1 MADKKIGHK
10 ICVGIL
16 LAYLIM
22 PLLATFLFAFASN
35 WQTTILPEGYTLKW
49 FQILISDSL
58 FWACMGRSILVSI
71 LAVSFIMVLTIPS
84 VYFVVIYYP
93 KLEKILQMCA
103 MIPFALPAV
112 IMSVGLIQI
121 YSNGPIMITGTIW
134 ILLGAYII
142 LCLPFMYQATRN
154 SLRTI
159 DAVGL
164 VEAAQSLGSSK
175 FASFLKVV
183 LPNILPGVIVAGLLC
198 FSIIF
203 GEFVYVNLL
212 VGTNYE
218 TIQYYLYKSMY
229 TNGHLSSA
237 IVCIYFMIIL
247 FLSFLMVSV
256 TKKANKRTTKIVE

>member
-10 ICVGIL
+10 IGIAIL
-16 LAYLIM
+16 LIYLIT
-22 PLLATFLFAFASN
+22 PLLATFMFAFATN
-35 WQTTILPEGYTLKW
+35 WQTTVLPEGYTLKW
-49 FQILISDSL
+49 FKILINDTL
-58 FWACMGRSILVSI
+58 FWQCMGRSILVSI
-71 LAVSFIMVLTIPS
+71 LSVSIIMILTVPS
-84 VYFVVIYYP
+84 VYFVVVYYP
-93 KLEKILQMCA
+93 KFEKVIQMLA
-103 MIPFALPAV
+103 MLPFALPAI
-112 IMSVGLIQI
+112 IMAVGLIQI
-121 YSNGPIMITGTIW
+121 YSNGPIAITGTMW
-134 ILLGAYII
+134 ILLGAYVI

-159 DAVGL
+159 DAKGL

-175 FASFLKVV
+175 FSSFLKVV

-198 FSIIF
+198 FSIVF

-218 TIQYYLYKSMY
+218 TIQYYLYKTMN

-247 FLSFLMVSV
+247 ILSFLMVYV
-256 TKKANKRTTKIVE
+256 TKRANKRTTKIVE

>member
-1 MADKKIGHK
+1 MSDKKIGHK
-10 ICVGIL
+10 IIIGIL
-16 LAYLIM
+16 LVYLIL
-22 PLLATFLFAFASN
+22 PLFATFLFAFASN
-35 WQTTILPEGYTLKW
+35 WQTTILPEGYTLNW
-49 FQILISDSL
+49 FKILMSDPL
-58 FWACMGRSILVSI
+58 FWQCMGRSVLVSF
-71 LAVSFIMVLTIPS
+71 LSVAVIMVLTIPS

-93 KLEKILQMCA
+93 KLEKILQICA

-121 YSNGPIMITGTIW
+121 YSSGPVMITGTMW
-134 ILLGAYII
+134 ILLGAYVI

-183 LPNILPGVIVAGLLC
+183 FPNIMPGVIVAGLLC
-198 FSIIF
+198 FSIVF

-247 FLSFLMVSV
+247 ILSFLMVNI
-256 TKKANKRTTKIVE
+256 TKKANKRTTKIED